1 MEPLTYTPMMQQYL
15 AVKAEVPDAF
25 LFFRLGDFYEMF
37 FEDAIQASRE
47 LELTLTGREGGLEE
61 RIPMCGVPYH
71 SAENY
76 ISRLIE
82 KGYKVAICEQMEDPA
97 TAKGMVRREIVR
109 IVTPGTLMDG
119 KLLNERANNY
129 IACAV
134 EVGDRYGFAAGDL
147 STGELHVTWLD
158 SSADRLADELTA
170 FQPAELLAHGP
181 MLERLA
187 ALPMVASVPRTDWNK
202 RDDEFVRGHF
212 AAGDLDRLDP
222 AARDAVVL
230 LMTYLKE
237 TQKRSLA
244 HMTEIR
250 FYETDQFMTM
260 DPFTRRN
267 LELTETVR
275 EQTKKGSLYWLL
287 DKTETAMGGRLLR
300 RWIEKPL
307 FSLGRIEERLEAV
320 DKLVGRLIEREELRL
335 VLREVYDLERLVG
348 RISYGS
354 ASGRDL
360 AALRRSLEQMPAF
373 RAACLATGS
382 ETLRRLAENL
392 DECADVLSWIQ
403 AAIVEDPPL
412 SVKEGGII
420 RDGYHEHLD
429 RLKTASREGKTWI
442 AGLERQERER
452 TGIKSLKV
460 GYNKVFGYYIEITR
474 AHLASLP
481 EGLYERK
488 QTLAN
493 AERYIT
499 PELKEKEALILEAE
513 EKMFGLEYELFCEL
527 RDRIG
532 GEIRRLQKLAEAVA
546 SVDVLQSFAAVSA
559 ANRFVRPV
567 VTDGYNLVVEGGR
580 HPVVE
585 AVMGDASF
593 IANGTRLV
601 RDDTHVLLIT
611 GPNMAGKSTYMRQVA
626 VLSILAQI
634 GCFVPAERAEL
645 PLIDRIF
652 TRIGA
657 ADDLIGGQST
667 FMVEMMD
674 IRVMTEKAT
683 ERSLVIIDELGR
695 GTSTGE
701 GMAIAQA
708 VIEFLHDRIGCKT
721 LVSTHFHE
729 LAHLEESLARLRNA
743 CMAVKESG
751 QEVTFL
757 RKLIP
762 GAASTSYGIYCAR
775 IAGLPDSIIERSYTL
790 LNVFETKGAEE
801 QAAVLEAAPAL
812 ADKRPAAAGR
822 EAERAEPSR
831 TDDVSVPAESPNALG
846 ESEPAEPRAD
856 AANAPAEPPRA
867 SDASVPA
874 EPTLPDGSA
883 EAGAVQ
889 LSLFAEPPAEPSPSR
904 KADAK
909 LQQLADRLRT
919 ADLINMTPLAAMNF
933 LYELKQK
940 LGEAD
945 AKAGR

>member
-1 MEPLTYTPMMQQYL
+1 MMQQYL

-37 FEDAIQASRE
+37 FEDAIRASRE

-71 SAENY
+71 SAETY

-134 EVGDRYGFAAGDL
+134 ESGDRYGFAACDL
-147 STGELHVTWLD
+147 STGELHVTWLG
-158 SSADRLADELTA
+158 SGSDRLADELTA

-187 ALPMVASVPRTDWNK
+187 ALPMVAGVPRTDWNR
-202 RDDEFVRGHF
+202 RDEEFVRGHF
-212 AAGDLDRLDP
+212 AADTLERLDP
-222 AARDAVVL
+222 AARNAVVL

-244 HMTEIR
+244 HITEIR
-250 FYETDQFMTM
+250 FYETDEFMTM

-275 EQTKKGSLYWLL
+275 ERAKKGSLFWLL
-287 DKTETAMGGRLLR
+287 DETETAMGGRLLR

-307 FSLGRIEERLEAV
+307 YSKSRIEERLEAV
-320 DKLVGRLIEREELRL
+320 DKLVNRLIEREELRM
-335 VLREVYDLERLVG
+335 VLRDVYDLERLVG
-348 RISYGS
+348 RVSYGS
-354 ASGRDL
+354 ANGRDL

-382 ETLRRLAENL
+382 ATLRKLAENL
-392 DECADVLSWIQ
+392 DECADVREWIE
-403 AAIVEDPPL
+403 AALVEDPPL
-412 SVKEGGII
+412 SVKEGGVI
-420 RDGYHEHLD
+420 REGYHEHLD
-429 RLKTASREGKTWI
+429 RLKEASRDGKTWI

-460 GYNKVFGYYIEITR
+460 GYNKVFGYYIEVTR
-474 AHLASLP
+474 SHLGSLP

-493 AERYIT
+493 AERFIT

-513 EKMFGLEYELFCEL
+513 EKMFGLEYELFCGL
-527 RDRIG
+527 RDRIA
-532 GEIRRLQKLAEAVA
+532 GETRRLQKLAEAVA
-546 SVDVLQSFAAVSA
+546 AVDVLQSFAAVSA
-559 ANRFVRPV
+559 ANRFTRPV
-567 VTDGYNLVVEGGR
+567 ITEGYDLVIEGGR

-585 AVMGDASF
+585 AVMGDAAF

-601 RDDTHVLLIT
+601 REDTRALLIT

-626 VLSILAQI
+626 VLSIMAQV

-645 PLIDRIF
+645 PLVDRIF

-683 ERSLVIIDELGR
+683 EKSLVIIDELGR

-729 LAHLEESLARLRNA
+729 LAHLEESLAYLHNA

-775 IAGLPDSIIERSYTL
+775 IAGLPESIIERSYTL

-801 QAAVLEAAPAL
+801 QAAVSEAAPARSGRGEGLPERRQEMTGPGAVEKTAGGAGEL
-812 ADKRPAAAGR
+812 AMASGAGAPAGGLAPAYTSSLAPSPADPSAS
-822 EAERAEPSR
+822 EAEAE
-831 TDDVSVPAESPNALG
+831 VI
-846 ESEPAEPRAD
+846 
-856 AANAPAEPPRA
+856 
-867 SDASVPA
+867 
-874 EPTLPDGSA
+874 
-883 EAGAVQ
+883 Q
-889 LSLFAEPPAEPSPSR
+889 LSLFAEPAVDNSHSR

-909 LQQLADRLRT
+909 LQQMADRLRS

-933 LYELKQK
+933 LFELKQK
-940 LGEAD
+940 LNEAD

>member
-1 MEPLTYTPMMQQYL
+1 MAYTPMMEQYL
-15 AVKAEVPDAF
+15 SVKAEVPDAF

-37 FEDAIQASRE
+37 FDDAIQASRE
-47 LELTLTGREGGLEE
+47 LELTLTGREGGGGE
-61 RIPMCGVPYH
+61 RVPMCGVPYH
-71 SAENY
+71 SAEGY

-97 TAKGMVRREIVR
+97 TTKGMVRREIVR
-109 IVTPGTLMDG
+109 IVTPGTLMEG

-129 IACAV
+129 IACAS
-134 EVGDRYGFAAGDL
+134 EYGSRYGFAACDL
-147 STGELHVTWLD
+147 STGELHVTWLER
-158 SSADRLADELTA
+158 SSDRLADELTA
-170 FQPAELLAHGP
+170 FQPAELLAHGE
-181 MLERLA
+181 MLDTLRK
-187 ALPMVASVPRTDWNK
+187 LPMMAGVPRTDWNR
-202 RDDEFVRGHF
+202 RDEEFVRGHF
-212 AAGDLDRLDP
+212 AADALDRLDP
-222 AARDAVVL
+222 AARESVVL

-237 TQKRSLA
+237 TQKRSLS
-244 HMTEIR
+244 HITEIR
-250 FYETDQFMTM
+250 FYEPDEFMTM

-275 EQTKKGSLYWLL
+275 ERAKKGSLFWLL

-307 FSLGRIEERLEAV
+307 FNKGRIEERLEAV
-320 DKLVGRLIEREELRL
+320 DKLVNRLIEREELRG
-335 VLREVYDLERLVG
+335 VLRDVYDLERLVG
-348 RISYGS
+348 RVSYGS
-354 ASGRDL
+354 ANGRDL

-373 RAACLATGS
+373 RAACLASGS
-382 ETLRRLAENL
+382 ETLTRLAENL
-392 DECADVLSWIQ
+392 DECADVREWIS
-403 AAIVEDPPL
+403 AALVEEPAL

-420 RDGYHEHLD
+420 RDGYHDHLD
-429 RLKTASREGKTWI
+429 KLKVASRDGKSWI
-442 AGLERQERER
+442 AALERQERER

-460 GYNKVFGYYIEITR
+460 GFNKVFGYYIEVTR
-474 AHLASLP
+474 SHIASLP

-527 RDRIG
+527 RDRIAR
-532 GEIRRLQKLAEAVA
+532 ETRRLQKLAEVVA
-546 SVDVLQSFAAVSA
+546 AVDVLQSFAAVSA
-559 ANRFVRPV
+559 ANRFTRPV
-567 VTDGYNLVVEGGR
+567 VTEGYDLIVESGR

-585 AVMGDASF
+585 AVMGDNAF
-593 IANGTRLV
+593 IANGTRLS
-601 RDDTHVLLIT
+601 REDTRMLLIT

-626 VLSILAQI
+626 VLSIMAQI
-634 GCFVPAERAEL
+634 GCFVPAEKAEL

-708 VIEFLHDRIGCKT
+708 VIEYLHDRIGCKT

-729 LAHLEESLARLRNA
+729 LAHLEETLAYLHNA

-751 QEVTFL
+751 QDVTFL

-775 IAGLPDSIIERSYTL
+775 LAGLPESVIERSYTL

-801 QAAVLEAAPAL
+801 QAAVSEAATARTELPGQSL
-812 ADKRPAAAGR
+812 SR
-822 EAERAEPSR
+822 EQLETQTAQ
-831 TDDVSVPAESPNALG
+831 SVQ
-846 ESEPAEPRAD
+846 
-856 AANAPAEPPRA
+856 
-867 SDASVPA
+867 
-874 EPTLPDGSA
+874 
-883 EAGAVQ
+883 AGASGDSNSSTSTQASGNGEIIQ
-889 LSLFAEPPAEPSPSR
+889 LSLFGEPEPDSGHSR
-904 KADAK
+904 KSDAK
-909 LQQLADRLRT
+909 LQLLADRLRG

-933 LYELKQK
+933 LFELKQK
-940 LGEAD
+940 LSEAE
-945 AKAGR
+945 AKAGK